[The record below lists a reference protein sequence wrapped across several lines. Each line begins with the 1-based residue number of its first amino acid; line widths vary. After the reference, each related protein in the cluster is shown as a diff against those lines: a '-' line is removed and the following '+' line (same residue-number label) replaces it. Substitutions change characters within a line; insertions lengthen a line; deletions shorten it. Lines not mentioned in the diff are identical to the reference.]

1 MKNRTNWFNIL
12 VAETPETQIR
22 FNRFLAKAGLGSRRV
37 CDDLIQKG
45 LVTVNGEVEKNPAV
59 RIESGKDIVI
69 FQGKQISLEVHHHYY
84 LLNKPAQVI
93 TTTNDP
99 YGRATIIDLVPSQD
113 RIYPVGRLDYDTTG
127 VILLTND
134 GDLAYSLTHP
144 KFQVPKTYAVRV
156 LGKVSQADL
165 ERIPLGINIE
175 AKTPAVAE
183 ILEYNY
189 LDRFTDIKMVL
200 REGRKREI
208 KRIFMALGHRVVK
221 LHREKFAF
229 LTIEDLHVGKYREL
243 STDEVKKLKE
253 LADGYQ
259 G

>member
-1 MKNRTNWFNIL
+1 MTENSDF
-12 VAETPETQIR
+12 QIR

-45 LVTVNGEVEKNPAV
+45 LVTVNGEVETNPAA
-59 RIESGKDIVI
+59 RIEPNSDQVM
-69 FQGKQISLEVHHHYY
+69 FQGKMIHLETQSHYY

-99 YGRATIIDLVPSQD
+99 FGRTTIIDLLPAQD

-127 VILLTND
+127 AILLTND

-144 KFQVPKTYAVRV
+144 KFQIPKTYSVRI
-156 LGKVSQADL
+156 LGQVSQKDL
-165 ERIPLGINIE
+165 DQIPIGINID
-175 AKTPAVAE
+175 AKTPAIAE
-183 ILEYNY
+183 ILEQSYS
-189 LDRFTDIKMVL
+189 DRFTDLRMVL

-208 KRIFMALGHRVVK
+208 KRIFMALGHKVVK
-221 LHREKFAF
+221 LHREQFAF
-229 LTIEDLHVGKYREL
+229 LRVDDLPLGKFREL
-243 STDEVKKLKE
+243 SSDEIKKLKE
-253 LADGYQ
+253 LAHGHQ

>member
-1 MKNRTNWFNIL
+1 MNDNLEN
-12 VAETPETQIR
+12 QIR

-45 LVTVNGEVEKNPAV
+45 LVTVNGEIETNPAT
-59 RIESGKDIVI
+59 RIDLTSDKVMFQNKVVI
-69 FQGKQISLEVHHHYY
+69 LETEMIYY

-99 YGRATIIDLVPSQD
+99 YNRTTIIDLLPSKE

-127 VILLTND
+127 AILVTND

-144 KFQVPKTYAVRV
+144 KFQIPKTYLVKV
-156 LGKVSQADL
+156 LGRVSQENIEQL
-165 ERIPLGINIE
+165 PLGINIE
-175 AKTPAVAE
+175 APTPAIAE
-183 ILEYNY
+183 VIEHSYS
-189 LDRFTDIKMVL
+189 DRFTDLKLVL

-221 LHREKFAF
+221 LHREQFAF
-229 LTIEDLHVGKYREL
+229 LNVDDLPPGKFREL
-243 STDEVKKLKE
+243 SSDEITKLKG
-253 LADGYQ
+253 LANGH
-259 G
+259 